1 MADHI
6 AGKAVVITGAGNGF
20 GRLTALRLGARGAKV
35 ACLDINDEA
44 ARAVAAEIGG
54 AALGLAADVTDLAQV
69 RRAVDAAAEA
79 FGTVD
84 VMVNNAG
91 IMPLAYIA
99 DHAEAIEA
107 WNRCIDINVK
117 GLMNGCVAVHDRM
130 LAQGRGHV
138 VNLSSIYGNHPFAGG
153 AVYGAT
159 KAAVD
164 YFSHALRQETRGAIK
179 VTVIKPT
186 GVMATGLGDT
196 VVNREAGAP
205 IVGHNAAAFYAGFAS
220 YAAGEGGP
228 MFDAD
233 CIEYAFL
240 APEHI
245 ADAIVH
251 VIDQPWGVAIS
262 DVTVRAAGDHYI
274 A

>member
-1 MADHI
+1 MADHVS
-6 AGKAVVITGAGNGF
+6 GKAVVITGAGNGF

-35 ACLDINDEA
+35 ACLDINGEA

-69 RRAVDAAAEA
+69 RRAVDTAAEA
-79 FGTVD
+79 FGAVD

-99 DHAEAIEA
+99 DHAEAIDA
-107 WNRCIDINVK
+107 WNRCIDINFK
-117 GLMNGCVAVHDRM
+117 GVMNGCVAVHDRM

-228 MFDAD
+228 LLDAD